1 MGELAKA
8 IRWTTP
14 GAVALSVTLL
24 VVVWTR
30 ACTQFVLASAGAD
43 PLLDV
48 EASSLLTG
56 AALSI
61 PIGFLVYQ
69 AYFYN
74 FSRPLWL
81 WRAVRAD
88 LGDLVLDLGP
98 VEIDG
103 ARWIARESSEPLLR
117 VRSRVLPEPLRRSA
131 AALWL
136 YRVEEDG
143 TENAS
148 QTDRGL
154 ERQYYEKME
163 GHHAQLEA
171 QIARCTFEGADTMRA
186 ESTRL
191 ADIYHTLG
199 ACRWALV
206 SGWFAG
212 FGWSAWTS
220 VDRYADP
227 LPAWVPPGLALLA
240 WAWLFPLVGYLF
252 VVMHVNRRH
261 SFDRR
266 VILLRHMV
274 SADRGSISRHRVP
287 GWRGSR
293 VPVVGRP
300 VQRGPAVPP
309 A

>member
-1 MGELAKA
+1 VGELAKA

-24 VVVWTR
+24 VIVWTR
-30 ACTQFVLASAGAD
+30 ACTQFVLASAGAE

-48 EASSLLTG
+48 GASSLLTG

-88 LGDLVLDLGP
+88 LGNLVLDLDP
-98 VEIDG
+98 VSIDG
-103 ARWIARESSEPLLR
+103 ATWVARPSTEPLLR
-117 VRSRVLPEPLRRSA
+117 IQARVLPGPLRRSA

-136 YRVEEDG
+136 YQPEEDG
-143 TENAS
+143 TFTPAS
-148 QTDRGL
+148 NDRSL

-163 GHHAQLEA
+163 MHHAQLEA
-171 QIARCTFEGADTMRA
+171 QIARCTFDGSDTMRA

-206 SGWFAG
+206 SGWGAG
-212 FGWSAWTS
+212 LGWSAWTS

-227 LPAWVPPGLALLA
+227 LPAVVPPALALLA
-240 WAWLFPLVGYLF
+240 WLWLSPLIGYLF

-274 SADRGSISRHRVP
+274 TADRGSHARHRVP

-293 VPVVGRP
+293 AA
-300 VQRGPAVPP
+300 QRRAR
-309 A
+309 